1 MKRFRER
8 EILKVLTHT
17 EEKGKQHWSSG
28 DDVRLT
34 RGRSPVQSWDA
45 VFIRF
50 CGNSDGEITHNH
62 VSRNIDSMAEWSKA
76 PA

>member
-8 EILKVLTHT
+8 EILKLPTHAD
-17 EEKGKQHWSSG
+17 EKGKQHWSSG

-45 VFIRF
+45 VL
-50 CGNSDGEITHNH
+50 CL
-62 VSRNIDSMAEWSKA
+62 SRVQWVLLLILQYA
-76 PA
+76 PPVT